1 LAKNGQEGIDA
12 VVREHP
18 DLVLLDINLPDM
30 SGFDACRL
38 IRVSFAGPILMVTV
52 RNSVRDKIDALDAG
66 ADDYIVKP
74 FAMAEL
80 LAHVRAAL
88 RRSSAEQPLPKI
100 ESSELTV
107 DLEMRMV
114 NVRGNSVHLTPKEFD
129 VLRLLVTQQG
139 RPVTHRKILQ
149 IVWGPEY
156 GEETELVRVVI
167 RQLRRKIEKNPAHPR
182 YILTEPWVG
191 YMFQLPPD
199 MAENGLSA
207 KSDLAA
213 RTAPLLMLAFLMV
226 TAGELLL
233 VESTQFTSALKHRP
247 PEEKGFFRSL
257 LDPLV
262 CLFGEQCEQILQ
274 RPGERRC
281 SWVGVGRPWGRG
293 PDLAAGTLACRINP
307 GGGCFLVD
315 GRQRRV
321 LPRNHAMP
329 VLYRQSIRRPYA
341 DQQSA
346 ALHAIAP
353 KG

>member
-1 LAKNGQEGIDA
+1 MNDTTLLLVDDEPQIRRVLQTTLCEAGYVVIVAKNGQEGIDA

-38 IRVSFAGPILMVTV
+38 IRLSFAGPILMVSV

-139 RPVTHRKILQ
+139 RPVTHRKMLQ
-149 IVWGPEY
+149 IVWGPE
-156 GEETELVRVVI
+156 
-167 RQLRRKIEKNPAHPR
+167 
-182 YILTEPWVG
+182 
-191 YMFQLPPD
+191 
-199 MAENGLSA
+199 
-207 KSDLAA
+207 
-213 RTAPLLMLAFLMV
+213 
-226 TAGELLL
+226 
-233 VESTQFTSALKHRP
+233 
-247 PEEKGFFRSL
+247 
-257 LDPLV
+257 
-262 CLFGEQCEQILQ
+262 
-274 RPGERRC
+274 
-281 SWVGVGRPWGRG
+281 
-293 PDLAAGTLACRINP
+293 
-307 GGGCFLVD
+307 
-315 GRQRRV
+315 
-321 LPRNHAMP
+321 
-329 VLYRQSIRRPYA
+329 
-341 DQQSA
+341 
-346 ALHAIAP
+346 
-353 KG
+353 

>member
-1 LAKNGQEGIDA
+1 LAKNGQEGIDM

-30 SGFDACRL
+30 SGFDACKM

-74 FAMAEL
+74 FAMGEL
-80 LAHVRAAL
+80 LARVRAAL
-88 RRSSAEQPLPKI
+88 RRSSAVQPLPKI
-100 ESSELTV
+100 ESSELTI

-156 GEETELVRVVI
+156 GEETEPVRVVI
-167 RQLRRKIEKNPAHPR
+167 RQLRKKIEKNPAHPR

-199 MAENGLSA
+199 TAE
-207 KSDLAA
+207 K
-213 RTAPLLMLAFLMV
+213 RPLRKA
-226 TAGELLL
+226 
-233 VESTQFTSALKHRP
+233 
-247 PEEKGFFRSL
+247 
-257 LDPLV
+257 
-262 CLFGEQCEQILQ
+262 
-274 RPGERRC
+274 
-281 SWVGVGRPWGRG
+281 
-293 PDLAAGTLACRINP
+293 
-307 GGGCFLVD
+307 
-315 GRQRRV
+315 
-321 LPRNHAMP
+321 
-329 VLYRQSIRRPYA
+329 
-341 DQQSA
+341 
-346 ALHAIAP
+346 
-353 KG
+353 